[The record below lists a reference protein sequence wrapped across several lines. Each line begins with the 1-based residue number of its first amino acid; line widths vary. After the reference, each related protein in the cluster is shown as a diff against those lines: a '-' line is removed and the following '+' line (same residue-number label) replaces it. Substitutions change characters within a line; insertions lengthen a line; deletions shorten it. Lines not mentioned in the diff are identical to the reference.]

1 MPRPP
6 SYRAQRPFLVR
17 APLRTDLRIAPL
29 PDLRDAGPTGAA
41 ARRTWLEKVWTD
53 DRLADAVR
61 HASPSLGSTIDT
73 LVGGPTADAES
84 VRQAVGA
91 LAGYALRAVNRP
103 TPFGLFAGIAEGSFG
118 AETQADWGT
127 GHTVVASAGAR
138 WLADVVDRLAD
149 APEVRTRVCVVA
161 NNAARVSGNRL
172 VVPWRRR
179 RQGEDGTAVRYTSL
193 RYTEVVR
200 ALLAVTAS
208 PLPYQEAVGKAAA
221 ESGCRRDRAAAVLD
235 QLIEQ
240 HAVLTTLTPPTTVT
254 DQLGHLR
261 TVLREAGAPQEAAQG
276 LLGAV
281 DDIGEVIEQHNRPG
295 CRTEEARMLRAG
307 LRKRMLP
314 WSPVSG
320 QLDLDVRMD
329 ATIALP
335 REVAWE
341 AEKAAGL
348 VARLSAEPAGTTAW
362 TRYRR
367 RFAARY
373 GPGVLVPVADLLD
386 PATGLGLPED
396 FHGTP
401 RAPAPE
407 LSHRDAVLMAHAQ
420 QAAAEHRD
428 LVLDE
433 ALINELTRDHPVSA
447 GPATLELKTSVHAA
461 SGQDLDAGR
470 FILLIDRVSRG
481 WGHFSGGRFARLL
494 HHRSPATPDGLLAT
508 LMDRPTATHGA
519 VAAQLAYPGLQRSH
533 PVVTTTPRLG
543 PDLITLSEPPAPA
556 DITAP
561 PIALDDLA
569 VLLDPE
575 ADRLHLVRISNRRII
590 EAFTPHPLQWEFL
603 TPTVGRFLDEVTRG
617 QAARVTNTFGVLSTW
632 DWGAARLL
640 PNQPRVRAGRT
651 ILSPATWDL
660 SHAQLP
666 NPTTSGRRWD
676 DAFRALRDRWAIPD
690 RVHVQ
695 WFDQRRTLDLT
706 DDAHRDLLR
715 EELARQR
722 PAGRT
727 LLTEAEPAGAY
738 GWCGGRPHEIV
749 MLLASRTQAPEPASV
764 RTAPVARRGD
774 VRMPGASAYL
784 RVHLHTGHPQL
795 HDLLTGHV
803 PDLMAGLEDPVW
815 WAARDDE
822 YPGRAELTIRM
833 PSPETAAP
841 AVGIVGQWAEGLTR
855 AGVLSSLAVLPYR
868 PRTGIWGE
876 GPVLSAAEDVLA
888 ADTACTVHQ
897 HAHVT
902 GEDPRVLAA
911 LNVLALVA
919 GITGSH
925 QAALAWIAEQPKP
938 DATGPLDRALD
949 QAARTRARAEPI
961 TGTLVELRGATA
973 LAERWWPRR
982 DRALAVYAA
991 QLAHTDTC
999 SDTVLRQ
1006 LVRTHLHLALDD
1018 AADRAT
1024 AWRLARS
1031 AALGHLAAV
1040 ARGKRGEQ

>member
-17 APLRTDLRIAPL
+17 APLHTDLHIAPL

-41 ARRTWLEKVWTD
+41 ARRTWLEKVWAD

-73 LVGGPTADAES
+73 LVAEPAADAEA
-84 VRQAVGA
+84 VRQAVRA

-103 TPFGLFAGIAEGSFG
+103 TPFGLFAGIAEGSFSTE
-118 AETQADWGT
+118 ARADWGT

-149 APEVRTRVCVVA
+149 APEVRTRVRVVA
-161 NNAARVSGNRL
+161 NNAARVSGDRL

-193 RYTEVVR
+193 RHNEVVR

-221 ESGCRRDRAAAVLD
+221 ESGCRWERAAAVLD

-261 TVLREAGAPQEAAQG
+261 AVLREAGAPQEAAKG
-276 LLGAV
+276 LVGAV

-307 LRKRMLP
+307 LRRRMLP

-341 AEKAAGL
+341 AERAAGL
-348 VARLSAEPAGTTAW
+348 VARLSAEPAGTAAW

-367 RFAARY
+367 RFADRY

-401 RAPAPE
+401 RAPEPG
-407 LSHRDAVLMAHAQ
+407 LLHRDAVLMAHAQ

-433 ALINELTRDHPVSA
+433 ALISELTRDHPVGA
-447 GPATLELKTSVHAA
+447 GPATVELKTSVHAG
-461 SGQDLDAGR
+461 SKEDLDAGR
-470 FILLIDRVSRG
+470 FTLLVDRVSRG
-481 WGHFSGGRFARLL
+481 WGHFSGGRFAGLL
-494 HHRSPATPDGLLAT
+494 HRPNPMTSGVLLAT
-508 LMDRPTATHGA
+508 LAERPTATRGA
-519 VAAQLAYPGLQRSH
+519 VPAQLAYPGLRRSH

-543 PDLITLSEPPAPA
+543 PDVIALSEPPAPA
-556 DITAP
+556 DTTDP

-569 VLLDPE
+569 VLLDE
-575 ADRLHLVRISNRRII
+575 HTGLLHLARISTRQLL

-603 TPTVGRFLDEVTRG
+603 TPTIGRFLDELTRG
-617 QAARVTNTFGVLSTW
+617 QASRVTNTVGVLSTW

-640 PNQPRVRAGRT
+640 PHRPRVRAGRT

-660 SHAQLP
+660 SHAGLP
-666 NPTTSGRRWD
+666 GPGASDTRWD
-676 DAFRALRDRWAIPD
+676 DALGALRDRWAIPD

-706 DDAHRDLLR
+706 DDAHRTLLR
-715 EELARQR
+715 EELDRER
-722 PAGRT
+722 PGGRT
-727 LLTEAEPAGAY
+727 LLVEAEPAGGY

-764 RTAPVARRGD
+764 RTAPVARRSD
-774 VRMPGASAYL
+774 VGMPGASAYL

-795 HDLLTGHV
+795 HPLLTQHV
-803 PDLMAGLEDPVW
+803 PDLMADLDEPAW

-841 AVGIVGQWAEGLTR
+841 ALGVVGGWAEALART
-855 AGVLSSLAVLPYR
+855 GVLSSLAVLPYR
-868 PRTGIWGE
+868 PRPGIWGE

-911 LNVLALVA
+911 LNVLAITA

-925 QAALAWIAEQPKP
+925 QAALAWIAAQPKL

-949 QAARTRARAEPI
+949 QATRARARAEPA
-961 TGTLVELRGATA
+961 TGTLVELRGATQ

-982 DRALAVYAA
+982 DRALAAYAA

-999 SDTVLRQ
+999 SDTVLRH
-1006 LVRTHLHLALDD
+1006 LVRAHLHLGLDD
-1018 AADRAT
+1018 PADRAT

-1031 AALGHLAAV
+1031 TALGHRASTHRER
-1040 ARGKRGEQ
+1040 ARDQ